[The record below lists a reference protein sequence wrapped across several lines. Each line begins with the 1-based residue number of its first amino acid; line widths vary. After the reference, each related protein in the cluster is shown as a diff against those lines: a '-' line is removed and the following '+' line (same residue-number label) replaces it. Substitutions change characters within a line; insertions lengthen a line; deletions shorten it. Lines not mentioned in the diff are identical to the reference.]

1 MLDRGDDALEEWL
14 VSHIAREHLVVSVSA
29 ERFTSARDPTA
40 AFYARETQ
48 KMRHFFDDALPERPV
63 YVLPAGESFRLRV
76 SVQSDGH
83 FAFPLEEIASIDVQ
97 PPDGKANSLA
107 IWQQKESDRMT
118 ALALLDPS
126 TFDSVKLNAA
136 RPMFTAADK
145 KHVQLTVRVR
155 LRLADSFPAD
165 ICLCRDMY
173 FHFKR
178 PSMKLDFLKGLA
190 KYKRGD
196 GPTRR

>member
-1 MLDRGDDALEEWL
+1 M
-14 VSHIAREHLVVSVSA
+14 VSHVAREHLDVSVSA
-29 ERFTSARDPTA
+29 ERFASAKDSTV
-40 AFYARETQ
+40 AFYTRETQ
-48 KMRHFFDDALPERPV
+48 KMRHFFDDALPERPI

-83 FAFPLEEIASIDVQ
+83 FAFPLENIASIDVQ
-97 PPDGKANSLA
+97 PPDAKANALA
-107 IWQQKESDRMT
+107 IWQQREGDRLT
-118 ALALLDPS
+118 AMALLDPS
-126 TFDSVKLNAA
+126 TFHSAKLNAA
-136 RPMFTAADK
+136 RPMFAVADK

-155 LRLADSFPAD
+155 LHLADSFPAD
-165 ICLCRDMY
+165 ICLCRDIY

-196 GPTRR
+196 GPSRR